1 MIGPSELCQLG
12 IRNTEFWPCPLSLS
26 NKICVYGVTVC
37 VPWLVL
43 RQFAWVG
50 ARWELEMHELSVLE
64 VSGMLMLRLE

>member
-1 MIGPSELCQLG
+1 M
-12 IRNTEFWPCPLSLS
+12 
-26 NKICVYGVTVC
+26 YGVTVC

-64 VSGMLMLRLE
+64 VSEMLMLRLE